1 MKPIFKSSLI
11 KDVVISYVCM
21 IVFPVMIILGMVF
34 LLAGR
39 YIYRAATESVTVT
52 QQAVLELYKEEMRGS
67 ALALSRVVNMNGG
80 TTIQDASGY
89 DTQRAGTGY
98 GAAIYHVSDAGRT

>member
-52 QQAVLELYKEEMRGS
+52 QHTFEPESV
-67 ALALSRVVNMNGG
+67 
-80 TTIQDASGY
+80 
-89 DTQRAGTGY
+89 RAETKSFIGISQST
-98 GAAIYHVSDAGRT
+98 

>member
-39 YIYRAATESVTVT
+39 VHLPRQLQVNDRDPA
-52 QQAVLELYKEEMRGS
+52 GS
-67 ALALSRVVNMNGG
+67 AGIMKEMHDSAPGPVAEWS
-80 TTIQDASGY
+80 I
-89 DTQRAGTGY
+89 
-98 GAAIYHVSDAGRT
+98 

>member
-52 QQAVLELYKEEMRGS
+52 QQAVLELYQRRNARLGPGPCRGWS
-67 ALALSRVVNMNGG
+67 
-80 TTIQDASGY
+80 I
-89 DTQRAGTGY
+89 
-98 GAAIYHVSDAGRT
+98 

>member
-52 QQAVLELYKEEMRGS
+52 QQAVLE
-67 ALALSRVVNMNGG
+67 
-80 TTIQDASGY
+80 
-89 DTQRAGTGY
+89 
-98 GAAIYHVSDAGRT
+98 

>member
-39 YIYRAATESVTVT
+39 YIYRAATESVTAT
-52 QQAVLELYKEEMRGS
+52 QQAVLELYKE
-67 ALALSRVVNMNGG
+67 
-80 TTIQDASGY
+80 
-89 DTQRAGTGY
+89 
-98 GAAIYHVSDAGRT
+98 

>member
-52 QQAVLELYKEEMRGS
+52 QQAVLELYERRNARLGPGPV
-67 ALALSRVVNMNGG
+67 AGG
-80 TTIQDASGY
+80 QY
-89 DTQRAGTGY
+89 ERRHHHTGC
-98 GAAIYHVSDAGRT
+98 VRL